1 MYKDHNTFNCEDGV
15 YCDLCGERIVDDGMR
30 SGSAR
35 CLRESRYADPTRT
48 NVLLIKPSN
57 DNCYTVGS
65 IVPDVVLHSIDGEKL
80 SIDICK
86 NCEDELLTR
95 IKGNSPEL
103 IKAFSRRTRFDIVD
117 SSRYKQERDV
127 DRDRLR
133 AELDAYRQATE
144 HRCYD

>member
-1 MYKDHNTFNCEDGV
+1 MYKDHSMFNCEDGV
-15 YCDLCGERIVDDGMR
+15 YCDLCGERIEDTGGMR
-30 SGSAR
+30 SGSTR
-35 CLRESRYADPTRT
+35 YLHESRYTDPSRT
-48 NVLLIKPSN
+48 NVLLIKPSD

-65 IVPDVVLHSIDGEKL
+65 IVPDVVLHSIDGEER

-86 NCEDELLTR
+86 TCEDELLTR
-95 IKGNSPEL
+95 IRRNSPEL

-133 AELDAYRQATE
+133 AELDAYKQATD
-144 HRCYD
+144 RYYD